1 MHGRIMIGA
10 TAFRAFHKRLTFL
23 GEVRNRR
30 TAFETYSFLFEEG
43 LSVVKEFVSEWSE
56 FFQGVWFI
64 V

>member
-10 TAFRAFHKRLTFL
+10 TAFRAFHKRLAFL

-30 TAFETYSFLFEEG
+30 TAFETYSFLLEEG
-43 LSVVKEFVSEWSE
+43 LSVVKEFVSECSE